1 MALYY
6 PGKLEKI
13 KITSEFKEL
22 LLEVELNKDILEIE
36 GLYFYDTLS
45 YRSTAPLYK
54 YNPLD
59 KGYSRQK
66 YNGCPLFYLVGTDYL
81 IYDLS
86 QKDQPI
92 GLTTFGQSK
101 PTEIDDKYIIL
112 SEEEKNF
119 KDIVERS
126 IRIGGEILPKS
137 NEKDVYKICEELI
150 SNKGLEDYIDI
161 YDLNSFT
168 RPVSKIW
175 LVTKI
180 MEFLKKFGYENA
192 SYELDPNNI
201 RIRFN
206 EYLNNK

>member
-1 MALYY
+1 M
-6 PGKLEKI
+6 
-13 KITSEFKEL
+13 
-22 LLEVELNKDILEIE
+22 
-36 GLYFYDTLS
+36 
-45 YRSTAPLYK
+45 TAIMIRCGFIS
-54 YNPLD
+54 NP
-59 KGYSRQK
+59 
-66 YNGCPLFYLVGTDYL
+66 
-81 IYDLS
+81 
-86 QKDQPI
+86 
-92 GLTTFGQSK
+92 
-101 PTEIDDKYIIL
+101 
-112 SEEEKNF
+112 EEEKNF

-137 NEKDVYKICEELI
+137 NEKDVDKICEELI